1 MAPLPP
7 SFLPIRPGGSSKKID
22 HRQQFS
28 LLIVRGDGARVL
40 RVNFPRRLPTVFTAA
55 LLVGIAGLTALVG
68 DWWHV
73 RQRMRD
79 AASLFQQIDDQQATI
94 DTFNRRAASLRQEVA
109 GWRDLHAR
117 IWEPFGPELTPRSP
131 QSGVGGSRSTASQPS
146 PPSPIGEIEL
156 LTEQVMEQG
165 QSLRALD
172 RLIGRA
178 RKALLGL
185 PSRWPVRGAVNSEFG
200 KRASPWTK
208 EPEFHAGMDIAADR
222 GTPVKAPAAG
232 VVQHAG
238 SGGEYGL
245 SVIIDHDNGVRT
257 LYGHLSKVLVQRGQR
272 VDRGGVVG
280 LSGNTG
286 RSSGPHLHY
295 EVYVKGQPVNPR
307 AYLWDDGG
315 SGAAASTPPAP
326 KNVIARTKPAPEPR
340 APAAARSIPSVPREI
355 PSVPR
360 EEVQAES
367 VEEVGVLP
375 EVDVPATRD

>member
-1 MAPLPP
+1 MVPQSPA
-7 SFLPIRPGGSSKKID
+7 FLPIRPGGPSKRVD

-28 LLIVRGDGARVL
+28 LLIVRGDGVRIL
-40 RVNFPRRLPTVFTAA
+40 RLNFPRRLPTVVTAV
-55 LLVGIAGLTALVG
+55 LLVATVGLTALVG
-68 DWWHV
+68 DWWQV
-73 RQRMRD
+73 RQRMRN

-94 DTFNRRAASLRQEVA
+94 DTFNRRAASLRQEVE

-117 IWEPFGPELTPRSP
+117 IWEPFGPELTPHST
-131 QSGVGGSRSTASQPS
+131 QGGIGGSRSTAGE
-146 PPSPIGEIEL
+146 PPRSSPIGEIEL

-208 EPEFHAGMDIAADR
+208 EPEFHAGMDIAAHR

-238 SGGEYGL
+238 PSGEYGL
-245 SVIIDHDNGVRT
+245 TVIIDHDNGVRT

-272 VDRGGVVG
+272 VDRSGAVG

-286 RSSGPHLHY
+286 RSSGPHVHY
-295 EVYVKGQPVNPR
+295 EVYVKGQAVNPR
-307 AYLWDDGG
+307 AYLWDDG
-315 SGAAASTPPAP
+315 SGAVTAVSPPPA

-340 APAAARSIPSVPREI
+340 VPATISSAL
-355 PSVPR
+355 SVPR
-360 EEVQAES
+360 EEIQAER

-375 EVDVPATRD
+375 EVDVPAPRN

>member
-1 MAPLPP
+1 MAPLSPA
-7 SFLPIRPGGSSKKID
+7 FLPIRPSVPNKRVD

-28 LLIVRGDGARVL
+28 LLIVRGDGVRVL
-40 RVNFPRRLPTVFTAA
+40 RLNFPRRLPTVLTAV
-55 LLVGIAGLTALVG
+55 LLVATAGLTALVG
-68 DWWHV
+68 DWWQV

-79 AASLFQQIDDQQATI
+79 VASLFQQIDDQQATI
-94 DTFNRRAASLRQEVA
+94 DTFNRRAASLRQEVE

-131 QSGVGGSRSTASQPS
+131 HGGVGGSRSTAGQPPS
-146 PPSPIGEIEL
+146 PSPIGEIEL
-156 LTEQVMEQG
+156 LTDQVMEQG

-208 EPEFHAGMDIAADR
+208 EPEFHSGMDIAADR

-238 SGGEYGL
+238 PSGEYGL

-272 VDRGGVVG
+272 VDRSGVVG

-295 EVYVKGQPVNPR
+295 EVYVKGQAVNPR

-315 SGAAASTPPAP
+315 GAVAASSPSAAR
-326 KNVIARTKPAPEPR
+326 NVAVRAKPAPEPR
-340 APAAARSIPSVPREI
+340 APAVVRSA

-375 EVDVPATRD
+375 EVNVPAPRN